1 MEIESIK
8 SKEELISFIDNL
20 KNDLVTN
27 QTEWEN
33 LSLEDYLEAIKSW
46 VEDTN
51 SLPSNPNWSTL
62 AEILM
67 AGKFYE

>member
-20 KNDLVTN
+20 MDDLVTN

-33 LSLEDYLEAIKSW
+33 LTLGDYLEAIKGW

-51 SLPSNPNWSTL
+51 SLPSNPNWTTI
-62 AEILM
+62 AKILM

>member
-8 SKEELISFIDNL
+8 SKEELISFIDKL

-33 LSLEDYLEAIKSW
+33 LSIEDYLEAIKGW

-51 SLPSNPNWSTL
+51 SLPSNPNWSTI